1 MKKILAIL
9 LCIISAMPVLL
20 AQSPYWVRS
29 AASINTDEA
38 LDISIDANNNTY
50 TTGYFGG
57 TATFANGVTLASN
70 GANDIFVE
78 KVNDQGVFQ
87 WAIKAGGNGPDRGIS
102 IKADA
107 QGDCYVTGFY
117 YGTATFGSTTLSSV
131 GGSQD
136 VFIAKYNTSGVL
148 QWVVS
153 AGGMGTESGNGI
165 TIDNSGN
172 VVVTG
177 QFTETA
183 LFGTTSLTSMIDPST
198 SLSSIDVFTTKLD
211 ASGNFLWAKKGS
223 AKYTDRAL
231 DVATDPA
238 GNIYVTGQFSDTI
251 TFDVTHNNN
260 MYNAIFLI
268 KYNSGG
274 AEQWFRKIGG
284 STMNIGYGIA
294 VDANSNVYLT
304 GDFLGT
310 LIFFGPPDVQLTN
323 VYQNDIFVAKYNT
336 TGDFLWGEA
345 DGSISDVSSRNIAL
359 DDSSNAYIV
368 GNFRCTFSEY
378 ADVFG
383 QGTFNSVGY
392 KDIFITKYNCN
403 GQRQWMRQVGGQKE
417 DFGAGI
423 ALNSYRQPVIAGSF
437 VDKILFP
444 ATPNFV
450 YPNFTYFPYNIQSAY
465 NGEYCSD
472 NFYGEYCCIKSQG
485 YADILIA
492 KAIDLSRQ
500 PYDYYTRSFGNCIR
514 PYVGSC
520 INEQTGIDNACGSD
534 SIDVCA
540 GTYLYG
546 ATNTSSGSPGTAS
559 PGPYFTWHWSTG
571 SSSSYIYTTSSGNYS
586 VTVTSQDGCYTS
598 SDTVYAAVHPLPSRP
613 PISDDVIV
621 NTQALYPHPI
631 HLCYPASVILTGTN
645 TAPFYYWSDGSGNLI
660 DSALSITV
668 TTSGWYHFTVVD
680 SFGCKNSNKVHLIID
695 SLLVPLSPGIKLLGD
710 IDLDDSIEICYGD
723 AFTILIYDTITNP
736 AGYPICIDYAM
747 TTWTVIPSI
756 PTINNCSTW
765 LDCYPSLSGYYQ
777 INAQMIRINYCD
789 TDTFLLSKTIYVTVF
804 PLPVA
809 SINISGSHDLCPG
822 DTIVLT
828 AGGASTYYWQG
839 PGIISDPHLP
849 SISINQ
855 PGYYVVST
863 TVTDS
868 NGCSA
873 SAVAHLNVIAK
884 PQPVIIM
891 FPSNGILCP
900 FDSVMLHCT
909 GTGTFQW
916 YGPSGPFG
924 ANSSTVYV
932 TIPGFYFCV
941 VTDSAFCSLNS
952 LTVEVKVYATP
963 FLLANPGTVLCP
975 GGSITIQAITAPGS
989 TVQWQPPLYGSSF
1002 NQTVSAAG
1010 TYHCLITL
1018 CGIVTDASIIITM
1031 SNPVADIT
1039 PTGPAQICANDS
1051 LTLTANSG
1059 MAGYQWS
1066 VPGSFSLSIVV
1077 FQPGIY
1083 TLTVTDANGCTATD
1097 NFVLSL
1103 YPEVPPPVVSDT
1115 SICADESITLNVIS
1129 SDTVQWFSYP
1139 SGGYPFASGLS
1150 FTTPVLTTT
1159 TIYYVQNKD
1168 TLCNSVRVPVT
1179 VTVYAPP
1186 NAPLINNNA
1195 PLCAGDTLFLSTNPF
1210 PGCIYQW
1217 TGPDGFSSAL
1227 QNPEITH
1234 VTTDNSGTY
1243 SLTCLLNGC
1252 QGGTSDTAII
1262 IYPLPVLDLG
1272 NDTAACIGIPFNLYA
1287 GNFSTYLWRDNSTN
1301 PSYLATTNGI
1311 YSVIVTDHN
1320 GCKTGDSITIN
1331 FVDCSEI
1338 IIPNVFTPNSD
1349 GFNDFFS
1356 VYAPGST
1363 GFICRIYNR
1372 WGQLIAVI
1380 NGYEN
1385 SWDGRVLQSGREAPD
1400 GVYYYIIGYTDY
1412 VGVAKNDHGFF
1423 HLIR

>member
-9 LCIISAMPVLL
+9 LYFFSVMPVLL
-20 AQSPYWVRS
+20 AQSPYWARS

-38 LDISIDANNNTY
+38 LDITIDASNNTY

-57 TATFANGVTLASN
+57 TATFATGVTLTSN

-87 WAIKAGGNGPDRGIS
+87 WAVKAGGNGPDRGTS

-107 QGDCYVTGFY
+107 QGNCYVTGFY
-117 YGTATFGSTTLSSV
+117 YGTATFGSTTITSV

-136 VFIAKYNTSGVL
+136 VFIAKYNTNGVL

-153 AGGMGTESGNGI
+153 AGGTGTESGNGI
-165 TIDNSGN
+165 NIDNSGN

-183 LFGTTSLTSMIDPST
+183 LFGITSLTSMIDPST
-198 SLSSIDVFTTKLD
+198 SLPSLDVFTTKLD

-231 DVATDPA
+231 DVATDLT

-268 KYNSGG
+268 KYNSSG

-284 STMNIGYGIA
+284 STMNISYGIA

-304 GDFLGT
+304 GDFIGGLT
-310 LIFFGPPDVQLTN
+310 FFGTPDVQLTN

-336 TGDFLWGEA
+336 AGDFLWGKA
-345 DGSISDVSSRNIAL
+345 DGSVSDVSSHNIAL

-392 KDIFITKYNCN
+392 KDIFVTKYNTN
-403 GQRQWMRQVGGQKE
+403 GQRQWMRQAGGQKE

-423 ALNSYRQPVIAGSF
+423 AVNSFRQAVIAGSF
-437 VDKILFP
+437 VDKVFFP
-444 ATPNFV
+444 ASNNFAF
-450 YPNFTYFPYNIQSAY
+450 PNFTYFPFYINSAY
-465 NGEYCSD
+465 NGPYCAD
-472 NFYGEYCCIKSQG
+472 NFYGNYCCINSLG

-492 KAIDLSRQ
+492 KAIDLNRQ
-500 PYDYYTRSFGNCIR
+500 PYDYYTRSSGSCVR

-520 INEQTGIDNACGSD
+520 INDQSYIDNVCGDDSIEVCGS
-534 SIDVCA
+534 A
-540 GTYLYG
+540 YLNG
-546 ATNTSSGSPGTAS
+546 ATNTSSQYPGTAS

-571 SSSSYIYTTSSGNYS
+571 SSSGSIYTTNSGNYS

-598 SDTVYAAVHPLPSRP
+598 SDTVHVTVHPLPAKP
-613 PISDDVIV
+613 PISDDVVV
-621 NTQALYPHPI
+621 NTQSLYPQAI
-631 HLCYPASVILTGTN
+631 HLCYPASVLLTGTN
-645 TAPFYYWSDGSGNLI
+645 TAPFYYWTDGYGNLI

-668 TTSGWYHFTVVD
+668 TTSGWYQFFVVD
-680 SFGCKNSNKVHLIID
+680 SFGCEISNKVLLVID
-695 SLLVPLSPGIKLLGD
+695 SLLIPLSPGIKLLD
-710 IDLDDSIEICYGD
+710 DPDLNDSIEICYGE

-736 AGYPICIDYAM
+736 TGLLNCIDYAM
-747 TTWTVIPSI
+747 TAWSVTPSV
-756 PTINNCSTW
+756 PMLNNCSTW
-765 LDCYPSLSGYYQ
+765 LDCYPSVSGYHQ

-789 TDTFLLSKTIYVTVF
+789 TDTFLLSKTIYATVF
-804 PLPVA
+804 PLPVV
-809 SINISGSHDLCPG
+809 SINISGSNELCPG

-828 AGGASTYYWQG
+828 ASGAPTYFWQG
-839 PGIISDPHLP
+839 PGIISNPNLP
-849 SISINQ
+849 NISINQ

-863 TVTDS
+863 MVTDS

-873 SAVAHLNVIAK
+873 SAVANINVIAK
-884 PQPVIIM
+884 PQPAITM

-909 GTGTFQW
+909 GSGTFEW

-932 TIPGFYFCV
+932 SIPGFYFCV
-941 VTDSAFCSLNS
+941 VTDSSFCILNS
-952 LTVEVKVYATP
+952 QTVEVKVYATP

-989 TVQWQPPLYGSSF
+989 IVQWQPPLYGS
-1002 NQTVSAAG
+1002 NLTQTVSSAG
-1010 TYHCLITL
+1010 TYNCHITL
-1018 CGIVTDASIIITM
+1018 CGIMTDVSIVITM
-1031 SNPVADIT
+1031 SNPVAEIT
-1039 PTGPAQICANDS
+1039 PAGPVQICYHDS
-1051 LTLTANSG
+1051 LTLTANAG

-1066 VPGSFSLSIVV
+1066 VPGSYNQSIVV
-1077 FQPGIY
+1077 SQSGVY
-1083 TLTVTDANGCTATD
+1083 TLTTTDANGCTATD
-1097 NFVLSL
+1097 NFILSIS
-1103 YPEVPPPVVSDT
+1103 PELPPPIVSDT
-1115 SICADESITLNVIS
+1115 SICAGESITLNVIS
-1129 SDTVQWFSYP
+1129 SDSVQWFF
-1139 SGGYPFASGLS
+1139 YPFGGFPFAGGLS

-1168 TLCNSVRVPVT
+1168 SLCTSIRVPVT

-1186 NAPLINNNA
+1186 NDPLINNNA
-1195 PLCAGDTLFLSTNPF
+1195 PLCVGDTLFLSTNPIS
-1210 PGCIYQW
+1210 GCIYQW
-1217 TGPDGFSSAL
+1217 SGPNGFSSAL
-1227 QNPEITH
+1227 QNPEIFS
-1234 VTTDNSGTY
+1234 VTTDNTGTY

-1252 QGGTSDTAII
+1252 QGGTSDTTII
-1262 IYPLPVLDLG
+1262 IYPPPLLDLG
-1272 NDTAACIGIPFNLYA
+1272 NDTTACIGIPFNLYA
-1287 GNFSTYLWRDNSTN
+1287 GSFSSYLWQDQSTN
-1301 PSYLATTNGI
+1301 PAYPVTTNGN
-1311 YSVIVTDHN
+1311 YTVMVTDHN
-1320 GCKTGDSITIN
+1320 GCKSKDSIAIN

-1338 IIPNVFTPNSD
+1338 IIPNVFTPNGD

-1363 GFICRIYNR
+1363 GFVCRIYNR
-1372 WGQLIAVI
+1372 WGQLLAIL
-1380 NGYEN
+1380 NSYLQ
-1385 SWDGRVLQSGREAPD
+1385 SWDGTVMQSGRKAPD

-1412 VGVAKNDHGFF
+1412 KGVAKNDHGFF